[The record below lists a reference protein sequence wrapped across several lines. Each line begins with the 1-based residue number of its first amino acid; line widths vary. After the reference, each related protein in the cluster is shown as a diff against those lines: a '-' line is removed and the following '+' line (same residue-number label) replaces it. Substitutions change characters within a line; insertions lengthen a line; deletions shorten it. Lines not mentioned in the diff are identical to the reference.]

1 MDRRLYH
8 AYDKITMPDGCSQRI
23 EALLMEEAK
32 RKPQRRNQ
40 VILRQKPRW
49 QTWGN
54 AAALVCLAVLI
65 SLGGVSLFVQMQ
77 KQRDPSQ
84 SLRPTEVRQETQG
97 NPEDGETFDLSEK
110 GKAFLLKMCYAMPD
124 WENYYVLDNRFW
136 EDFLFASFTCPEE
149 VTDSRA
155 KTIIGEV
162 PFEDGTVLISREQA
176 QDYATLAM
184 GCDLPELNLNGAEGS
199 TGIQY
204 YDGYYHIHVSDFGS
218 KSFQLREIISS
229 SEERCE
235 AVFNIYVDERNV
247 TDGSVRFQLRK
258 ADNENGFLIVGKET
272 EMSLPEETV
281 QKIEYEDVLAN
292 LSGKQNQ
299 YRQRTRETDAYTAYQ
314 YHWPWEATM
323 LSSQACV
330 AGGTVTYSG
339 ETGEIIS
346 EDPYRMYRLEKGS
359 WKQTELKTVTLTA
372 SRNGIPYTLT
382 MDYGEDG
389 NGKRYLVGYGDVISE
404 NKWLATQTG
413 SRWGI
418 TGNQP
423 AQPEECPDALWR
435 FDLAAEE
442 MEDFWGAVPED
453 QRVSAIY
460 DFIYTADIFEDGS
473 FVSAYLNEE
482 RDRCFLYADT
492 VEGKVYDLEALVGR
506 ELDDCV
512 GLPNDREILCWSGGE
527 YWRISRD
534 SLYPESLGKLQEEV
548 LFASGVFDGKKAL
561 FSIGQ
566 DPGKTGSYRIYD
578 YVDNRFLTLEDIG
591 REAGEMR
598 ILVSPD
604 GRKLLI
610 DRGLSLIQVLDCE
623 DGTLLTINRVNWSE
637 SGYAQ
642 WLSDEEIN
650 IHTYDQNSCVYT
662 LK

>member
-1 MDRRLYH
+1 M
-8 AYDKITMPDGCSQRI
+8 
-23 EALLMEEAK
+23 
-32 RKPQRRNQ
+32 
-40 VILRQKPRW
+40 
-49 QTWGN
+49 
-54 AAALVCLAVLI
+54 
-65 SLGGVSLFVQMQ
+65 
-77 KQRDPSQ
+77 
-84 SLRPTEVRQETQG
+84 
-97 NPEDGETFDLSEK
+97 
-110 GKAFLLKMCYAMPD
+110 
-124 WENYYVLDNRFW
+124 
-136 EDFLFASFTCPEE
+136 
-149 VTDSRA
+149 
-155 KTIIGEV
+155 
-162 PFEDGTVLISREQA
+162 
-176 QDYATLAM
+176 
-184 GCDLPELNLNGAEGS
+184 
-199 TGIQY
+199 
-204 YDGYYHIHVSDFGS
+204 
-218 KSFQLREIISS
+218 
-229 SEERCE
+229 
-235 AVFNIYVDERNV
+235 
-247 TDGSVRFQLRK
+247 
-258 ADNENGFLIVGKET
+258 
-272 EMSLPEETV
+272 
-281 QKIEYEDVLAN
+281 
-292 LSGKQNQ
+292 
-299 YRQRTRETDAYTAYQ
+299 
-314 YHWPWEATM
+314 
-323 LSSQACV
+323 
-330 AGGTVTYSG
+330 
-339 ETGEIIS
+339 
-346 EDPYRMYRLEKGS
+346 
-359 WKQTELKTVTLTA
+359 
-372 SRNGIPYTLT
+372 
-382 MDYGEDG
+382 
-389 NGKRYLVGYGDVISE
+389 GYGDVISE